1 MKKPK
6 KYPNEPNMV
15 YLGTFFKCNLIIPS
29 PKIHLWQDLWQDFEG
44 ECYDKLGQK
53 DYERF
58 SNPK

>member
-1 MKKPK
+1 M
-6 KYPNEPNMV
+6 
-15 YLGTFFKCNLIIPS
+15 NLRIRGDIS
-29 PKIHLWQDLWQDFEG
+29 PFYVLQDLLQDFEG

>member
-1 MKKPK
+1 MGAG
-6 KYPNEPNMV
+6 M
-15 YLGTFFKCNLIIPS
+15 G
-29 PKIHLWQDLWQDFEG
+29 QDFEG

>member
-29 PKIHLWQDLWQDFEG
+29 SKIHLWQDFEG